1 MTDYRVSYTTP
12 VAAGTAVVDAE
23 GILAA
28 RDEARRAAAIL
39 TGHPIEHIAVTQVAD
54 ADGVSLW
61 VASDQPTPEAWQHVG
76 TR

>member
-12 VAAGTAVVDAE
+12 VATGTAVIDAD

-39 TGHPIEHIAVTQVAD
+39 TGHPLEHITITQVAD
-54 ADGVSLW
+54 ADGAPLW
-61 VASDQPTPEAWQHVG
+61 VADNQPTPEAWQHVG